1 MKIKAIWQVIK
12 YPLLLLMFG
21 MVVGCGTVKEVPIQT
36 IEKVVIKDTTIY
48 LKDTVT
54 VEIPKE
60 VIKEIV
66 PQDTVSVLRT
76 SLAESEAK
84 IQQGMLHHSLKQTG
98 KVKVKVDTVVR
109 VQYVD
114 RFINKEVPVEV
125 VKEVKYIPDLYW
137 YSLIF
142 NVIVLCYIAF
152 KIYLK
157 IKAKQVV

>member
-48 LKDTVT
+48 VKDTVT

-76 SLAESEAK
+76 SVAESEAK

-114 RFINKEVPVEV
+114 RLINKEVPVEV

-157 IKAKQVV
+157 IKVKQVV